1 MIAKNVHFI
10 LLLVTEIYFINVYV
24 IHWKKRLLIKMREV
38 KAMRARNEA
47 RNQKAL
53 EMRRSGMMYKD
64 IAKELGLCP
73 SRTWLIVQNQMKW
86 EQEKTK

>member
-1 MIAKNVHFI
+1 MHVHHCLFIAHIVDQI
-10 LLLVTEIYFINVYV
+10 T
-24 IHWKKRLLIKMREV
+24 WREV

-64 IAKELGLCP
+64 IAKALGLSP
-73 SRTWLIVQNQMKW
+73 SRTWLVVQNQMKW

>member
-1 MIAKNVHFI
+1 
-10 LLLVTEIYFINVYV
+10 
-24 IHWKKRLLIKMREV
+24 
-38 KAMRARNEA
+38 MRARNEE

-64 IAKELGLCP
+64 IAKALGLSP
-73 SRTWLIVQNQMKW
+73 SRTWLIVQNQMRW